1 MTTYIGL
8 TGYPGSGKDTAAD
21 LMTERLERAGYT
33 VYRTAFARA
42 MKDMLI
48 AIDPVYSDTVGGIY
62 TTALD
67 VLEAWKRRTAEH
79 SNQFYEFLSLNA
91 TREKLQNL
99 GEVMRGIDP
108 DFWVKRTMKE
118 IEEAGSF
125 DVVIITDVRY
135 PNEEDIIRKRFGCIW
150 AIKRPG
156 CEAVNSHE
164 SERMTARIIMDA
176 DYTYHNQGSVGDLA
190 SDLSFGLDDRFG
202 NILEAL

>member
-21 LMTERLERAGYT
+21 LMTEKLERAGYT

-48 AIDPVYSDTVGGIY
+48 EIDPMYGDVVGGRY
-62 TTALD
+62 KTALD
-67 VLEAWKRRTAEH
+67 VLETWKRLKPGAYNH
-79 SNQFYEFLSLNA
+79 FSKFSSLNA

-108 DFWVKRTMKE
+108 DFWVKRTMQE

-135 PNEEDIIRKRFGCIW
+135 PNEDDIIRKRCGRIW
-150 AIKRPG
+150 AIERPG

-176 DYTYHNQGSVGDLA
+176 HMTYHNQGSLGDLA
-190 SDLSFGLDDRFG
+190 SDLSFGLEGRFG
-202 NILEAL
+202 NILESL

>member
-1 MTTYIGL
+1 MRVAAYDLETNGL
-8 TGYPGSGKDTAAD
+8 LPDVHTVHCLVITDNETEEAWAYHAD
-21 LMTERLERAGYT
+21 ESVTPRAG
-33 VYRTAFARA
+33 
-42 MKDMLI
+42 
-48 AIDPVYSDTVGGIY
+48 G
-62 TTALD
+62 
-67 VLEAWKRRTAEH
+67 
-79 SNQFYEFLSLNA
+79 
-91 TREKLQNL
+91 
-99 GEVMRGIDP
+99 
-108 DFWVKRTMKE
+108 

-176 DYTYHNQGSVGDLA
+176 DHTYHNQGSVGDLA